1 VNSRGSSETEL
12 EAIVTTPGFKSF
24 EITRREDVFGGA
36 PQEGS
41 AASFGPLGIN
51 FKAHKPADDQGR
63 LQTTTTSDRA
73 ASPQPVEGQAA
84 EKPVGAS

>member
-1 VNSRGSSETEL
+1 VATGQMIRSSVIATML
-12 EAIVTTPGFKSF
+12 VLTKRAFSWKT
-24 EITRREDVFGGA
+24 TRREDVFGGA

-63 LQTTTTSDRA
+63 L
-73 ASPQPVEGQAA
+73 
-84 EKPVGAS
+84 